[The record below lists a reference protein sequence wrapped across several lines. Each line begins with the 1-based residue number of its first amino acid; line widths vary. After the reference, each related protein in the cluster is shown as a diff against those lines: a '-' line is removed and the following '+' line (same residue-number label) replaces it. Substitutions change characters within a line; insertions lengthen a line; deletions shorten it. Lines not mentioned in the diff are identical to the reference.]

1 MTSFEKRSV
10 VSVDCESVTI
20 GLGIWKEKM
29 RIVVAPDSFKGS
41 LPASAF
47 CQIAEQV
54 ILQQYPDAEVIKL
67 PLSDGGEG
75 FVEAFVCAG
84 LAEEIRL
91 WVSGP
96 LGKKVKASFAWQADT
111 QTAMIEMAQASG
123 LPLVRHDDR
132 NPMNTHT
139 YGTGQLIQAAIDKGA
154 KKIVLGLGGSATN
167 DGGVGALK
175 ALGVEFFDAQGREV
189 GLGGQALK
197 SIATLG
203 KVPNALLEIDWVLA
217 CDVTNPLLG
226 DEGATAIFGP
236 QKGLQP
242 EQFEP
247 LEAGLKNLS
256 EVVEKSTGRQI
267 TNIAG
272 AGAAGGMAGGFIGV
286 LGAHLEPGFDILNR
300 YLRIEQALLPKDHR
314 PVDFVLT
321 GEGRMDQQTAFGK
334 LPMRIAQLAHSHQ
347 IPTIGICGS
356 LGVSR
361 LPPFTSLFS
370 IVNSPMHE
378 MDAMRDA
385 PQLLAE
391 CLQNILPLLHL
402 NTSAR

>member
-1 MTSFEKRSV
+1 
-10 VSVDCESVTI
+10 
-20 GLGIWKEKM
+20 M

-47 CQIAEQV
+47 CQIAESV
-54 ILQQYPDAEVIKL
+54 ILQHIPEAEVIKL

-84 LAEEIRL
+84 LAEEVKL

-96 LGKKVKASFAWQADT
+96 LGKKVKASFAWQVDT

-123 LPLVRHDDR
+123 LPLVRPDDR
-132 NPMNTHT
+132 NPMQTHT

-175 ALGVEFFDAQGREV
+175 ALGVEFLDTEGKEI

-197 SIATLG
+197 TIASIGNIPETL
-203 KVPNALLEIDWVLA
+203 LDIEWVLA

-226 DEGATAIFGP
+226 EKGATAIFGP
-236 QKGLQP
+236 QKGLKP
-242 EQFEP
+242 EQFDV
-247 LEAGLKNLS
+247 LESGLENMAT
-256 EVVEKSTGRQI
+256 VIKSKTGRQI
-267 TNIAG
+267 VEVAG

-300 YLRIEQALLPKDHR
+300 YLQIDQAMKPKDNR

-321 GEGRMDQQTAFGK
+321 GEGRMDEQTAFGK
-334 LPMRIAQLAHSHQ
+334 LPMRIAQLAQQHD
-347 IPTIGICGS
+347 IPVIGVCGS
-356 LGVSR
+356 LGVSQ
-361 LPPFTSLFS
+361 LPPFQSLFS

-378 MDAMRDA
+378 MEAMRDA
-385 PQLLAE
+385 PQLLE
-391 CLQNILPLLHL
+391 SCLQNLVPLFKIEKKFKR
-402 NTSAR
+402 NKQ

>member
-1 MTSFEKRSV
+1 
-10 VSVDCESVTI
+10 
-20 GLGIWKEKM
+20 M

-41 LPASAF
+41 LPASTF
-47 CQIAEQV
+47 CQIAEKV
-54 ILQQYPDAEVIKL
+54 ILENYPEAEIIKL

-84 LAEEIRL
+84 LAEETKL

-123 LPLVRHDDR
+123 LPLVRPNDR
-132 NPMNTHT
+132 NPMQTHT

-175 ALGVEFFDAQGREV
+175 ALGVEFLDADGKEI

-197 SIATLG
+197 SIASIGKIPETL
-203 KVPNALLEIDWVLA
+203 LDIEWVLA

-226 DEGATAIFGP
+226 EKGATAIFGP
-236 QKGLQP
+236 QKGLKP
-242 EQFEP
+242 EQFDA
-247 LEAGLKNLS
+247 LESGLENMAT
-256 EVVEKSTGRQI
+256 VIKSKTGREI
-267 TNIAG
+267 IEVEG

-286 LGAHLEPGFDILNR
+286 LDAYLEPGFDILNR
-300 YLRIEQALLPKDHR
+300 YLQIDSAMSPKNNR
-314 PVDFVLT
+314 PVSYVLT
-321 GEGRMDQQTAFGK
+321 GEGRMDEQTAFGK
-334 LPMRIAQLAHSHQ
+334 LPMRIAQMAEQHE
-347 IPTIGICGS
+347 IPAIGICGS
-356 LGVSR
+356 LGVSQ
-361 LPPFTSLFS
+361 LPPFMSLFS

-378 MDAMRDA
+378 IDAMRNA
-385 PQLLAE
+385 PQLLE
-391 CLQNILPLLHL
+391 SCLQNLLPLL
-402 NTSAR
+402 NR